1 MLLDLHVFEN
11 TNLIIF
17 LFVVCWCVC
26 VVLENKMSP
35 QIWKYPKSLSV
46 WVLFENVKMQKV
58 LFDGFR
64 GRVVV

>member
-11 TNLIIF
+11 ANLIIFF
-17 LFVVCWCVC
+17 LFVVCWC